1 MRGSILAALVT
12 VVVTTAACAP
22 APSGTSSPL
31 ASSTT
36 GPSSGADRASTPS
49 ELSTPALPTVSPGP
63 SSQVTTLASGAVL
76 PACVPGVPRNSATV
90 AFVAQGHAWA
100 MSPAGAGL
108 TCLFD
113 VEDAGPF
120 AWGPLGDRA
129 LLGGL
134 EVKGVAGGPSISA
147 SNQANTTVTWSRPTG
162 KTMVFA
168 AGDGTRLEKVHLDG
182 APIENVTP
190 LPSSTYLRVAYH
202 PSGEAFAYAVL
213 RAEGQSI
220 WISSNIGAKP
230 TQLVFS
236 TEGTTFGAMGFDVDG
251 THLLYAAQ
259 HADNHPELHS
269 IDVTDPTRAPVVWK
283 GPVGRTILDLV
294 PGMQAGTVAW
304 TTTTTSTSSCAD
316 RVAMVRTPA
325 GIVVVMPEAAGP
337 TQDMGWLSPTQIL
350 VGVDGCDGSY
360 DLSAVDV
367 STHASV
373 ALVSVVATAA
383 ARAPVPTPPAA
394 LPKNV
399 VIGGSGFS

>member
-1 MRGSILAALVT
+1 MNGFILAALTT
-12 VVVTTAACAP
+12 VVIIASACAP
-22 APSGTSSPL
+22 TSSGTSAPL
-31 ASSTT
+31 ASSRNA
-36 GPSSGADRASTPS
+36 PSGQAARSSTPS
-49 ELSTPALPTVSPGP
+49 AGASPAGPSIGPGP
-63 SSQVTTLASGAVL
+63 SSPATTLASGAPL
-76 PACVPGVPRNSATV
+76 PACVPRAPRASATL
-90 AFVAQGHAWA
+90 AFVAKGHAWA
-100 MSPAGAGL
+100 ISPAGTGL

-113 VEDAGPF
+113 VEDAGLF

-134 EVKGVAGGPSISA
+134 EVKGVAGGPSLAA
-147 SNQANTTVTWSRPTG
+147 SNQANTTIAWSRPTG
-162 KTMVFA
+162 KTIVFA
-168 AGDGTRLEKVHLDG
+168 TADGTRLEKVHLDG

-202 PSGEAFAYAVL
+202 PSGEAFAYAIV

-251 THLLYAAQ
+251 THLLFAAQ

-269 IDVTDPTRAPVVWK
+269 IDITDPSRAPVVWE

-294 PGMQAGTVAW
+294 PGMQPGTAAW
-304 TTTTTSTSSCAD
+304 TTSTKSTTSCAD
-316 RVAMVRTPA
+316 RVAMIRTAA
-325 GIVVVMPEAAGP
+325 GVVVALPRAAGP
-337 TQDMGWLSPTQIL
+337 TQVMGWLSPTQVL
-350 VGVDGCDGSY
+350 VGVGGCEGSY
-360 DLSAVDV
+360 ALSAVDAATGSSLPVV
-367 STHASV
+367 SGV
-373 ALVSVVATAA
+373 AMAA